1 MRTGKLI
8 LTILISIGLGQCLFA
23 QQKPVVSQY
32 MFNGLVLNPAYAG
45 TNGYFSATGMLR
57 NQWVNLEGAPR
68 VSTLAMHS
76 NVKNKNIGLGL
87 VITNDKIGV
96 HDDLAAYLSYAY
108 HLKLPVGTL
117 SMGLQAG
124 FNNLTS
130 SFNEL
135 TLSTPSDPI
144 LNDQITRFKINF
156 GTGLYYFTENFYAGL
171 SIPYIIK
178 NRSFKQVDV
187 IREIEES
194 RYYYFT
200 IGKVL
205 TLTESIKFKPSGL
218 LRIEE
223 GMPLAYD
230 ISANIFIDDAINVGL
245 SYREG
250 DSMIGMF
257 EIQLNDYLRFGYAY
271 DWIISE
277 LSNYTQGTHEIM
289 VNYRLNLFAPKHHK
303 MCPGPAYF

>member
-1 MRTGKLI
+1 MKTGKI
-8 LTILISIGLGQCLFA
+8 VFIIMLGMMWGHFGVA

-57 NQWVNLEGAPR
+57 NQWVNLDGAPR
-68 VSTLAMHS
+68 VSTLAIHS

-87 VITNDKIGV
+87 VVTNDKIGV
-96 HDDLAAYLSYAY
+96 HDDLGAYLSYAY
-108 HLKLPVGTL
+108 HLKLPVGKL

-135 TLSTPSDPI
+135 TLSTASDPI
-144 LNDQITRFKINF
+144 LNDQISRFKINF

-178 NRSFKQVDV
+178 NRSFKQLDV
-187 IREIEES
+187 MREIEES

-200 IGKVL
+200 IGKVF
-205 TLTESIKFKPSGL
+205 SISENLKFKPSGL

-223 GMPLAYD
+223 GMPVAYD
-230 ISANIFIDDAINVGL
+230 VSANLFIDDAVNLGV

-257 EIQLNDYLRFGYAY
+257 EIQLNDFLRFGYAY

-289 VNYRLNLFAPKHHK
+289 VNYRLNLFAPKHHR